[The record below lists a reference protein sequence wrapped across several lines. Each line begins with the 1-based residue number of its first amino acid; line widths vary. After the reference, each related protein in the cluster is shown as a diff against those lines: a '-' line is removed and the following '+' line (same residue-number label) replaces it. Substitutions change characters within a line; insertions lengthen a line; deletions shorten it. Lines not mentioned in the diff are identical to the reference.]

1 MGACSGASQKEMV
14 EGQPA
19 DPQLPAG
26 DPVRRAREPIVRKRQ
41 LVEELPIAQLPA
53 KQPKAVPL
61 LPASWRATD
70 AVQEMGPTTKAKG
83 ESHAK
88 SLSATAPI
96 AGPAAVA
103 HCRVSHIGRI
113 CAGRGQSRLRAPMA
127 SHMMQSTGLWL
138 LGPTSA
144 PVLLLASS

>member
-88 SLSATAPI
+88 SLSQPQSLARQLLPTAEFRTLEEYALAGARADCGPPWPAT
-96 AGPAAVA
+96 
-103 HCRVSHIGRI
+103 
-113 CAGRGQSRLRAPMA
+113 
-127 SHMMQSTGLWL
+127 
-138 LGPTSA
+138 
-144 PVLLLASS
+144 